1 MRELYRNTKK
11 RIFKESKQVGVL
23 YHFCSLKDFYKYIN
37 KDDVLKPSGLFYNRR
52 IKNNNA
58 ISMTRNPNLRLDT
71 LRSFDVILRIEID
84 GDLLS
89 ESNSVLPYSAR
100 GVSAPVLNDDDY
112 DFDEMEEITDKPIK
126 DFHKYI
132 RGFLI
137 IIKREDIEPSDLI
150 DKYSSC
156 PDERDYMYSLREYIR
171 RWGISPDKIV
181 IKKGNRTITLPELLL
196 SEYKDDIEKL
206 SADTYNQRFRIREID
221 DTSLFNLLYDIA
233 NKDEDKFWSI
243 LADLGNYRLS
253 KDEREKLSDI
263 AISVEEKLIGHKLTD
278 YEIEGFRETFGLYD

>member
-11 RIFKESKQVGVL
+11 RIFKESKQAGVL

-89 ESNSVLPYSAR
+89 ENNRVLPYSAR

-181 IKKGNRTITLPELLL
+181 IKKGNRTITLPQLLL

-206 SADTYNQRFRIREID
+206 SADIYNQRFRIREID

-243 LADLGNYRLS
+243 LADLGHYRLS

-263 AISVEEKLIGHKLTD
+263 AISVEEKLIGHKLND
-278 YEIEGFRETFGLYD
+278 DEIDGFRETFGLYD